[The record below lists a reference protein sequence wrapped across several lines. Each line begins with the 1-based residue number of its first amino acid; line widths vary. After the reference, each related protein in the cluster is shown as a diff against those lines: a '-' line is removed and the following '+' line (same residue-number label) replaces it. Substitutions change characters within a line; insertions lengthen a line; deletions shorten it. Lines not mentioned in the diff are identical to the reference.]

1 MTGEMVFTTK
11 SDPLSWIHMVE
22 GENCLCGLSS
32 DLHLYTVVPTHTNTN
47 MYALTH
53 TREREVWGG
62 KKREREKHIE
72 INKMYFFKE
81 ETIENKF

>member
-32 DLHLYTVVPTHTNTN
+32 DLHLYTVVPTHTHTNTN
-47 MYALTH
+47 VCTH
-53 TREREVWGG
+53 THEREGGVGREEERERETH
-62 KKREREKHIE
+62 R
-72 INKMYFFKE
+72 NK
-81 ETIENKF
+81 

>member
-32 DLHLYTVVPTHTNTN
+32 DLHLYTVVPTHTQTQTC
-47 MYALTH
+47 MHSH
-53 TREREVWGG
+53 TRERGRCGEGR
-62 KKREREKHIE
+62 RERER
-72 INKMYFFKE
+72 N
-81 ETIENKF
+81 T

>member
-1 MTGEMVFTTK
+1 
-11 SDPLSWIHMVE
+11 MVE

-32 DLHLYTVVPTHTNTN
+32 DLHLYTVVPTHTHTNTN